1 MDPRSK
7 ISDKF
12 DFIILSSVLLLF
24 TMGLMAIY
32 SATNAH
38 PTAQGNFQRQLF
50 TGILGLVLFFIAY
63 FIPYKTFRFI
73 AVPTYIFSILLLFA
87 VLIFGKT
94 VYGAKSWI
102 SFGPI
107 GFQPAEFSKIG
118 VILFV
123 AHFLTRQ
130 RKNPNNIKDLLLI
143 LGYGFIPIVLIL
155 LEPDL
160 GTAIVYVV
168 IIAAMLFWS
177 GVDLFWFFL
186 FLSPLAVV
194 FASLFG
200 IAAFLLA
207 MVAIISLLF
216 YFKRNIFT
224 NASIIVLNVAAAFL
238 FDYALKFLKPHQQ
251 KRIESFV
258 NPLSDPLGAG
268 YNILQAKVAIGSGG
282 LAGKGFL
289 EGNQTQL
296 RFIPEQWTDFIYC
309 VIGEE
314 FGFVGSIFV
323 ILLFVSLLARLM
335 YIASHTRN
343 KFGSMLTVGALSLI
357 FTHFAINIGMTLGVA
372 PVIGL
377 PLPFMSYGGSSLMV
391 NMILMGIV
399 VNFYKN
405 RRDQI

>member
-1 MDPRSK
+1 MDPTNK

-12 DFIILSSVLLLF
+12 DFIIIGSVLTLLA
-24 TMGLMAIY
+24 MGLMAIY

-38 PTAQGNFQRQLF
+38 PTAQGNFQKQLF
-50 TGILGLVLFFIAY
+50 TGLLGLILFFIAY
-63 FIPYKTFRFI
+63 FIPYKTFRYI
-73 AVPTYIFSILLLFA
+73 AFPSYIFSILLLIG

-102 SFGPI
+102 SLGPI
-107 GFQPAEFSKIG
+107 GFQPAEFAKIG
-118 VILFV
+118 LILFV

-130 RKNPNNIKDLLLI
+130 RKNPNNILDLLTI
-143 LGYGFIPIVLIL
+143 IGFGFIPIILIL

-160 GTAIVYVV
+160 GTAIVYV
-168 IIAAMLFWS
+168 IIITAMLFWS

-186 FLSPLAVV
+186 FLSPVIVV

-200 IAAFLLA
+200 IAAFILA
-207 MVAIISLLF
+207 MIILISLLF
-216 YFKRNIFT
+216 YFKKNIFLNT
-224 NASIIVLNVAAAFL
+224 SIVVLNVAAAYL
-238 FDYALKFLKPHQQ
+238 FDYATKFLKPHQQ
-251 KRIESFV
+251 KRIESFI

-268 YNILQAKVAIGSGG
+268 YNIIQTKVAIGSGG
-282 LAGKGFL
+282 LFGKGFL

-314 FGFVGSIFV
+314 FGFIGSVLV
-323 ILLFVSLLARLM
+323 IVLFVALLSRLM
-335 YIASHTRN
+335 YIATHTRN
-343 KFGSMLTVGALSLI
+343 KFGSMVIVGALSLI
-357 FTHFAINIGMTLGVA
+357 FAHFAINIGMNLGVA

-377 PLPFMSYGGSSLMV
+377 PLPFMSYGGSSLLV

-399 VNFYKN
+399 VNFYKS